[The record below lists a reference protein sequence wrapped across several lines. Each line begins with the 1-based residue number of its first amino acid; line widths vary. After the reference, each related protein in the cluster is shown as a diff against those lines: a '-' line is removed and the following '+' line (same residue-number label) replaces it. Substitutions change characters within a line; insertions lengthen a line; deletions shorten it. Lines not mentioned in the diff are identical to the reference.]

1 MEKIAEEGVKMITAD
16 NKELESLMDASTIKT
31 AQLLG
36 VYKHD
41 IGEAV
46 ECNPSFLCMSENLS
60 YFSGIQSGKEYY
72 YHMLKVLDKTELK
85 YKLESETETIE
96 LSGEEIEKLKLSID
110 FLGSK
115 IYQEYYTVIKNGFA
129 LSFVVSYINDEQ
141 RNELEKIIN
150 SVQFKN

>member
-1 MEKIAEEGVKMITAD
+1 MEKIAEEGVKMITSD